1 MRLDLLCE
9 VFYAAVPSP
18 KHLCLLFR
26 WGENRLHR
34 LLQPVPLGGLCGK
47 LGAASCCQRVEACL
61 STILRYAPL
70 CADDAAVFE
79 PLQGQVQ
86 RAMIYKED
94 FLGLVLNDP
103 RNPLSLAVAEQ

>member
-34 LLQPVPLGGLCGK
+34 LLQPVPLGGLCVK
-47 LGAASCCQRVEACL
+47 LGAASSCQRVEACL
-61 STILRYAPL
+61 STILRYPPL
-70 CADDAAVFE
+70 CAVGAAVFE
-79 PLQGQVQ
+79 QRQAQGH
-86 RAMIYKED
+86 RAMTYKED
-94 FLGLVLNDP
+94 FLG
-103 RNPLSLAVAEQ
+103 RTRK